1 MNAETK
7 TELQAIT
14 QSAVDA
20 IAVVTLSPEKYAAE
34 VYQPFK
40 AKLASA
46 IDSVRAI
53 DYDIKTTAGMQVA
66 IKARALFRD
75 LRVDADK
82 ERKARKEPITKIG
95 KLLESGF
102 DGVEELITPLELLFD
117 ADIKA
122 EEGRKET
129 ERLVKVAAERAR
141 IEGLQAKIQAIRD
154 LALAATG
161 NSSAT
166 IKVLLETLA
175 STEVEAE
182 TFADFTD
189 DARKAVCETALRLE
203 ELFGAADA
211 AEKAEA
217 ARLAAVAAEQDRI
230 AAERKELA
238 RQQAELAVAK
248 AAQDAAAAA
257 ERLAIQ
263 KEQARLAEVAEEAE
277 RRAKAEQVERDR
289 VAADTKRQLEKQAKQ
304 IADERAKLEA
314 EKAEAIATQQ
324 AAALREIDHPV
335 ALVMNAAFDEAARVA
350 AEAPPEPEANGE
362 LFFLDTGD
370 DGQSAPDAE
379 TLVMVI
385 ANGLAVDRNTALAWL
400 LEADFETLA
409 VA

>member
-20 IAVVTLSPEKYAAE
+20 MAVVTLSPEKYAAE

-129 ERLVKVAAERAR
+129 ERLAKVAAERAR

-161 NSSAT
+161 KPSAT
-166 IKVLLETLA
+166 IKALLETLA
-175 STEVEAE
+175 GTEVEAE
-182 TFADFTD
+182 TFADFTE
-189 DARKAVCETALRLE
+189 DARKAVCETALHLE
-203 ELFGAADA
+203 ELFATADA
-211 AEKAEA
+211 AEKAEV
-217 ARLAAVAAEQDRI
+217 ARLAAVAAEQERI
-230 AAERKELA
+230 AGERAELA
-238 RQQAELAVAK
+238 RQQAELAAAK

-277 RRAKAEQVERDR
+277 RRAKAEQVERAIE
-289 VAADTKRQLEKQAKQ
+289 AAYTKRQLEAQAKQ
-304 IADERAKLEA
+304 IAEERAKLEA
-314 EKAEAIATQQ
+314 EKE
-324 AAALREIDHPV
+324 E
-335 ALVMNAAFDEAARVA
+335 ARVA
-350 AEAPPEPEANGE
+350 MLPVEPLLEVRETIVTLPEDGCLVVGE
-362 LFFLDTGD
+362 DNSLAY
-370 DGQSAPDAE
+370 APDAE
-379 TLVMVI
+379 TLVMIV
-385 ANGLAVDRNTALAWL
+385 ANELGTDRATALAWL
-400 LEADFETLA
+400 LEADFESLA